1 MVDFNGH
8 IGVIKKEENKG
19 RDRQGLEKEHEIQ
32 KNEGQSNKK
41 ELVLIPRMRY
51 ACNVI

>member
-8 IGVIKKEENKG
+8 IGVIKKGENKG

-32 KNEGQSNKK
+32 KMK
-41 ELVLIPRMRY
+41 ERITQMNRY
-51 ACNVI
+51 